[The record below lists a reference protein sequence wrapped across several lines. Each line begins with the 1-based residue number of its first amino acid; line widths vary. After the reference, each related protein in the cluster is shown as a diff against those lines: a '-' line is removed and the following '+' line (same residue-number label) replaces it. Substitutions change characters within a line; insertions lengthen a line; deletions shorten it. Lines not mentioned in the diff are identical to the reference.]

1 MMAKGT
7 ARHEDR
13 EQAREDVNAFRILG
27 GMLLMLAL
35 LLYFFH
41 LAEKPVGRHT
51 LGILS
56 GLFGVIGVVLLLVG
70 RRKLRALR

>member
-1 MMAKGT
+1 MTKEMVK
-7 ARHEDR
+7 REDR
-13 EQAREDVNAFRILG
+13 EQAREGVNAVRILG

-41 LAEKPVGRHT
+41 LAEDPAGRHT

-56 GLFGVIGVVLLLVG
+56 GVFGVIGVVLLLVG
-70 RRKLRALR
+70 RRRLRGLR